1 MICQFETGT
10 SVYILDGGKVETA
23 KGNSRISVIGT
34 SRIAVQ
40 KGGEFGDDDNKNQL
54 SIYLTNATSIVNE
67 GDF

>member
-34 SRIAVQ
+34 SRSQSKKEENLVMMIIKISCQ
-40 KGGEFGDDDNKNQL
+40 
-54 SIYLTNATSIVNE
+54 SI
-67 GDF
+67 

>member
-40 KGGEFGDDDNKNQL
+40 KGGEFGDDVIKISCQ
-54 SIYLTNATSIVNE
+54 SI
-67 GDF
+67 